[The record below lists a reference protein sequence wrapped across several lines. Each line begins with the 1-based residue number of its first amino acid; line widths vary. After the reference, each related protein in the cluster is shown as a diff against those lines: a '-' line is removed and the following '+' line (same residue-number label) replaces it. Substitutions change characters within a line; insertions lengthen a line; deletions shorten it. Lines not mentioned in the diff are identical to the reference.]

1 MDKVKIIEAKESLLA
16 DNDKDA
22 DRLRGEMKQQGT
34 Y

>member
-22 DRLRGEMKQQGT
+22 DRLRVEMKQQGT
-34 Y
+34 